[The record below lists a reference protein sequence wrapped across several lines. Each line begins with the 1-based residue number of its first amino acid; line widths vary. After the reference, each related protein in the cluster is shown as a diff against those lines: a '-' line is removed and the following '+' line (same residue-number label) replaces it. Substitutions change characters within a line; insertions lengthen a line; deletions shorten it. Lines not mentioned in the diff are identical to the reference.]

1 MENYRE
7 SVTFS
12 TVAIESILYY
22 CTLTALRFYKK
33 QDKRHARLNDIEL
46 YVILMFYVY
55 VDT

>member
-33 QDKRHARLNDIEL
+33 QDERHARLNDIEL